1 MVSQSQVVLYGNQ
14 KRRVDSLARR
24 LADEGDPV
32 VSSEDE
38 EGDERPEGQD
48 GEHVEERVQA
58 DERTEQDKLDRQKR
72 SEMISQ
78 AGRRT

>member
-1 MVSQSQVVLYGNQ
+1 MVSQSQVVLHGNQ

-24 LADEGDPV
+24 LADEADPV

-38 EGDERPEGQD
+38 EGDEGPEGQD

-72 SEMISQ
+72 SAMISQ